1 MAGAAFG
8 KVLAKGLTQGLA
20 KNAGKQTAKAQ
31 GRGIQKAAKAKIT
44 ENLRQGGIIE
54 ANDAKNKA
62 MKKKGF
68 KEKAKEAKAKKQK
81 TFTFDGIRFQ
91 TANY

>member
-20 KNAGKQTAKAQ
+20 KNVGKKATNSGALRKVAKT
-31 GRGIQKAAKAKIT
+31 KAL
-44 ENLRQGGIIE
+44 ENVRQSSIIE
-54 ANDAKNKA
+54 AQKAKERA

-68 KEKAKEAKAKKQK
+68 KEKVKEAKAKKQK